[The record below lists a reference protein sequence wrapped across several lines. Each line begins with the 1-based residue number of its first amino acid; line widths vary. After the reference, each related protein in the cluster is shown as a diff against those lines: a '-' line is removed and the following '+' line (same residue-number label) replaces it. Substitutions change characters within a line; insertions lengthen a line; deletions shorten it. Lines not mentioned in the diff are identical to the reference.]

1 MYVYIDV
8 RAFGVCLDLCAADDD
23 GDFGDDVDEDHLR
36 RSDARMQLKPKRN
49 NSRPRRCSAI
59 NFRVPIKSC
68 APVSRSYNRAAPVR
82 PSSSADSVWL
92 GLSRIR
98 VRVPRKKNIM
108 ILYTYIYI
116 LYIYTTMRSDTNNT
130 F

>member
-1 MYVYIDV
+1 MCSYTRTHTYYIHLYIDV

-36 RSDARMQLKPKRN
+36 RTDDARMQLKPKRN

-68 APVSRSYNRAAPVR
+68 APVSRSYSRAAPVR
-82 PSSSADSVWL
+82 PSSSADSV
-92 GLSRIR
+92 
-98 VRVPRKKNIM
+98 
-108 ILYTYIYI
+108 
-116 LYIYTTMRSDTNNT
+116 
-130 F
+130 